1 MWKKSE
7 KNVEFCDNV
16 RFCENVRFDRVRLAA
31 QPPPKID
38 QKRLRDCPNFVL
50 QK

>member
-1 MWKKSE
+1 MEKIRKKCGI
-7 KNVEFCDNV
+7 CDNV